1 MNCVKFIV
9 LLFHWSFGLGLI
21 TSLGRGVD
29 VSFSVLISR
38 VYVRLGR
45 GVDVSFSV
53 LIPRVYV
60 CLDRGVDVSF
70 SVLIPR
76 VYVRLD
82 RGVDV
87 SFSVLIPR
95 VYVPLGRGVDVSF
108 LVLIPRVYVRLGR
121 GVDVSFSVLITKL
134 SVCGAGV
141 LDTVIVVP
149 WWPKISTDAGFT
161 LAPSDIR
168 PSTTRRVWC
177 SISSSWLAADRLS
190 SVTTTDTLGART
202 SSCTAVVRVCRGS
215 VTILT
220 IQHFCAR
227 ASKTQDTRY
236 LTW

>member
-21 TSLGRGVD
+21 TSLGRDVD
-29 VSFSVLISR
+29 VSFSVLIPR

-53 LIPRVYV
+53 LILRVCV
-60 CLDRGVDVSF
+60 RGVDVSF
-70 SVLIPR
+70 S
-76 VYVRLD
+76 
-82 RGVDV
+82 
-87 SFSVLIPR
+87 
-95 VYVPLGRGVDVSF
+95 
-108 LVLIPRVYVRLGR
+108 VLIPRVYVRLGR

-202 SSCTAVVRVCRGS
+202 SSCTAVVRACRGS

-236 LTW
+236 LTR